1 MARCSGLKRAG
12 GRCEVV
18 VSGLQTYCYHHD
30 PDQAEK
36 RKRVA
41 TRGGK
46 RGGRGRP
53 QVELADIKRRL
64 LALTDAVL
72 NGSQDRASAAVAGQ
86 LLNGVIRAVGVELKV
101 REQEDLTER
110 LEELEAALSRQKERG
125 GYGSQR

>member
-1 MARCSGLKRAG
+1 VDDRRRRA
-12 GRCEVV
+12 
-18 VSGLQTYCYHHD
+18 S
-30 PDQAEK
+30 K
-36 RKRVA
+36 
-41 TRGGK
+41 GGK

-72 NGSQDRASAAVAGQ
+72 EGEQDRASAAVAGQ

-110 LEELEAALSRQKERG
+110 LEELEAALDRQKERG

>member
-1 MARCSGLKRAG
+1 MAQCDGIKRAG

-18 VSGLQTYCYHHD
+18 LSGLKTHCYHHD
-30 PDQAEK
+30 PAQAEK

-41 TRGGK
+41 SKGGR

-53 QVELADIKRRL
+53 QAELADIKRRL
-64 LALTDAVL
+64 LELTDAVL
-72 NGSQDRASAAVAGQ
+72 DGSVNRASAAVAGQ
-86 LLNGVIRAVGVELKV
+86 LINTLLRAVAVELRV